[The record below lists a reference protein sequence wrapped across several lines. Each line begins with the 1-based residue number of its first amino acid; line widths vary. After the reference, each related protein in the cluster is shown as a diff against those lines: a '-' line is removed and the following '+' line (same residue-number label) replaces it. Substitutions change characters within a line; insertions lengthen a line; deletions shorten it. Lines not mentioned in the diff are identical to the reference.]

1 MSRSRGC
8 AMLGLSPRFF
18 LAHAATCS
26 WSWVVASRSQ
36 PAVHSC
42 KYTGSTK
49 CPSKELLA
57 ACMHLI
63 IYGRVWLTASYLP
76 RTHRYRLCLD
86 QSFFITSTYH
96 IHTIFQS
103 HHLQFQSKPKL
114 CHQLNTAIVNRCLW
128 LHASPP
134 RQILLMKNNLSS
146 QTHWKHSNQESL
158 FISAERVQRRGC
170 VDPSVWRADA
180 REREGSRIRSPFL
193 SHLHKPLLSSLLPS
207 GSPPEA
213 WPAPADPH
221 LSSPWR
227 YSFMKLMHVSTVC
240 HRFAHHFHDFG
251 PHWRS
256 DRASRPI
263 T

>member
-1 MSRSRGC
+1 LAKSQGIFSRNKHGLSTKTPGIQPEAEYSSTSLFIYLLFLVHDPVDINKNRYYEMSRSRGC

-128 LHASPP
+128 LPASPP

-170 VDPSVWRADA
+170 VDPSV
-180 REREGSRIRSPFL
+180 
-193 SHLHKPLLSSLLPS
+193 
-207 GSPPEA
+207 
-213 WPAPADPH
+213 
-221 LSSPWR
+221 
-227 YSFMKLMHVSTVC
+227 
-240 HRFAHHFHDFG
+240 
-251 PHWRS
+251 
-256 DRASRPI
+256 
-263 T
+263 